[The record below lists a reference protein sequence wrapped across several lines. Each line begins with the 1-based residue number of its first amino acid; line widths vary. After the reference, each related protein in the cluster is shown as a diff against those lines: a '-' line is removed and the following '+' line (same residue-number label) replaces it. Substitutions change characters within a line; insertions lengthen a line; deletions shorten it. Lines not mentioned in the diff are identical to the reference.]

1 MEFTYDGLV
10 RYGFGF
16 YNPNHAAA
24 LICAILPF
32 VWILFLSENFY
43 KKLFGG
49 ILSTVLLV
57 ALVFTYSRSGILVAT
72 LEAIFFILFYGR
84 KYWKIFVGLGVGL
97 LIVLFVSGGFGR
109 LTFDTSAS
117 NRLLIWANGL
127 YLFLANPLGVGLG
140 NSGEI
145 TSAFLL
151 PYDIN
156 CRTLI
161 NSHLTLLCEFGCI
174 IGAVWFAI
182 IFTAI
187 KNGISSKTSKLKFA
201 TLNSFCGLL
210 ISSSLS
216 TVFDWEVLLNPS
228 QFTHL
233 TEVNLACAYLLFG
246 VFCLLT
252 AYLLIGDF
260 RIKTFS
266 TSFFVFLALGFIIFV
281 VSGKIPLKVRTYDN
295 ATFVQTCKDPP
306 FSVVIFD
313 DNYTLKSALQT
324 LRKLKLDDNI
334 LIATKSWQY
343 KEKLPRQNPKSWI
356 LFGKCADFASSNPAS
371 PIILIKPSP
380 YYKINKGSPISQIY
394 LPKWDPKYNR
404 LKKEFQNWKGLRFF
418 NKL

>member
-151 PYDIN
+151 QDDIN

-161 NSHLTLLCEFGCI
+161 NSHLTLLCEFGFI

-182 IFTAI
+182 IFTAV
-187 KNGISSKTSKLKFA
+187 KNGISAKTSKLKFA

-228 QFTHL
+228 KFTHL
-233 TEVNLACAYLLFG
+233 TEVNLVCSYLLFG
-246 VFCLLT
+246 VFCLLLI
-252 AYLLIGDF
+252 YLLLS
-260 RIKTFS
+260 KS
-266 TSFFVFLALGFIIFV
+266 TINIFCACLAWIFLCATPILYLTSHLITLNF
-281 VSGKIPLKVRTYDN
+281 RTYDD
-295 ATFVQTCKDPP
+295 ATFVRNFRDPP

-343 KEKLPRQNPKSWI
+343 KEKLPGQCPKSWI

-380 YYKINKGSPISQIY
+380 YYKINKDIPLSQIY
-394 LPKWDPKYNR
+394 LPTWDPKYNR
-404 LKKEFQNWKGLRFF
+404 LKKEFQNWKGM
-418 NKL
+418 

>member
-84 KYWKIFVGLGVGL
+84 KYWKIFVGLGIGL
-97 LIVLFVSGGFGR
+97 LIVLLVSGGFGR

-182 IFTAI
+182 IFTAV

-216 TVFDWEVLLNPS
+216 TVFDWEVLLNPYK
-228 QFTHL
+228 FTHL

-246 VFCLLT
+246 VFCLL
-252 AYLLIGDF
+252 ASYLLFKNF
-260 RIKTFS
+260 RTKTLL
-266 TSFFVFLALGFIIFV
+266 TSFFVFLALGFIILA
-281 VSGKIPLKVRTYDN
+281 VSYKIPLEVRTYDN
-295 ATFVQTCKDPP
+295 ATFVQTCKTSQY
-306 FSVVIFD
+306 SVVLFD
-313 DNYTLKSALQT
+313 DDYTLKSALQI
-324 LRKLKLDDNI
+324 LKKLKLDDKI

-343 KEKLPRQNPKSWI
+343 KETLPRSYPKNWI
-356 LFGKCADFASSNPAS
+356 LFGKCADFASSNPTS
-371 PIILIKPSP
+371 PTILIKPLP
-380 YYKINKGSPISQIY
+380 YYNINKSTPLSQIY
-394 LPKWDPKYNR
+394 LPMWDPKYNR
-404 LKKEFQNWKGLRFF
+404 LKKEFQNWKEL
-418 NKL
+418 

>member
-43 KKLFGG
+43 KKLFCG

-151 PYDIN
+151 PDDIN

-182 IFTAI
+182 IFTAV

-216 TVFDWEVLLNPS
+216 TVFDWEVLLNPYK
-228 QFTHL
+228 FTHL

-246 VFCLLT
+246 VFCLL
-252 AYLLIGDF
+252 AGYLLFKNF
-260 RIKTFS
+260 RTKTLL

-281 VSGKIPLKVRTYDN
+281 VSNKIPLKVRTSDN
-295 ATFVQTCKDPP
+295 ATFVQTCKTSQY
-306 FSVVIFD
+306 SVVLFD
-313 DNYTLKSALQT
+313 DDYTLKSALQI
-324 LRKLKLDDNI
+324 LKKLKLDDKI
-334 LIATKSWQY
+334 LIPTKSWQY
-343 KEKLPRQNPKSWI
+343 KETLPKSSPKNWI
-356 LFGKCADFASSNPAS
+356 LFGKCADFASSNSVS
-371 PIILIKPSP
+371 PVILIKPSP
-380 YYKINKGSPISQIY
+380 YQKIDKNTNISQIY
-394 LPKWDPKYNR
+394 LPKWDSKYNK
-404 LKKEFQNWKGLRFF
+404 LKKEFSNWKGM
-418 NKL
+418 

>member
-49 ILSTVLLV
+49 ILSTVLLI

-84 KYWKIFVGLGVGL
+84 KYWKIFVGFGIGL

-187 KNGISSKTSKLKFA
+187 KNGISAKTSKLKFA
-201 TLNSFCGLL
+201 TLNAFCGLL

-252 AYLLIGDF
+252 AYLLFKNF
-260 RIKTFS
+260 RTKTLL
-266 TSFFVFLALGFIIFV
+266 TSFFVFLALGFIIYA
-281 VSGKIPLKVRTYDN
+281 VSDKIPLKVRAYDN
-295 ATFVQTCKDPP
+295 ATFVQTCKTSQY
-306 FSVVIFD
+306 SVVLFD
-313 DNYTLKSALQT
+313 DDYTLKSALQT
-324 LRKLKLDDNI
+324 LRKLKLDDKI

-343 KEKLPRQNPKSWI
+343 KETLPKLSPKTWI
-356 LFGKCADFASSNPAS
+356 LFGKCADFASSNLAS

-380 YYKINKGSPISQIY
+380 YYKINKDTPLSQIY
-394 LPKWDPKYNR
+394 LPKWDPKYNK
-404 LKKEFQNWKGLRFF
+404 LKKEFPNFKEI
-418 NKL
+418 